1 MILQRLYEYYQ
12 RKANCENSLMPP
24 LGMAWKEFSYL
35 IIIKENGEFVRF
47 ESTIEQND
55 KSKRGKKFLVPKSKA
70 RSGTNGWQIANSFWD
85 NYEYVLGHP
94 KNIQAKP
101 ESESKD
107 KTEKKKNEK
116 DALNKNSSF
125 IIEVENQLSKSPENK
140 GFRAV
145 SAFYKIPDNLT
156 RIKEDELWTDITK
169 NDGTNLAFK
178 VISDSTIV
186 ADQPEL
192 FKEDFSVNEADSES
206 YKAICLITGKK
217 GPIRIK
223 HTDLILPG
231 GNTTGSKIVGF
242 QKDSGYDSYYKKQGA
257 NAPVSLEAESTYSTA
272 LNEMLDIDSKNKFR
286 LGDTTILFWAQQ
298 EDELEEELPLF
309 FTSPDKDNPDKNIEA
324 IRNLYNAPYSGRHHE
339 SGDNA
344 FYILGL
350 TPNTARIAIK
360 FWKEGTVTEIAD
372 NIRQHFLDIEI
383 IRADF
388 DDAYYPLFSL
398 LTQITPQKKMDKQV
412 EASGVRRTKVVP
424 KYKIDKLPPNLMS
437 DVFMAVINNT
447 PYPAT
452 LLNQCINRIRADR
465 NINRKRSAILKAYL
479 NRKNRITNYKQEKEI
494 TMALD
499 LSNTN
504 QAYLCGRL
512 FAVLEKIQ
520 EKANPELNATIKD
533 RYYGSA
539 STTPIAVFS
548 RLIDLSMKHLSKMNQ
563 GASIHFDKLLCGI
576 IANISSD
583 GFPVH
588 LSMEDQA
595 RFAIGYYHQR
605 QELFKSSDQKSEEK
619 ETNE

>member
-12 RKANCENSLMPP
+12 RKADCEDSLIAPP
-24 LGMAWKEFSYL
+24 GMEWKEIPYL

-55 KSKRGKKFLVPKSKA
+55 KSKRGKKYLVPKSKA
-70 RSGTNGWQIANSFWD
+70 RSGAKSWETANSFWD
-85 NYEYVLGHP
+85 HYGYVLGHP
-94 KNIQAKP
+94 KNIKTKP
-101 ESESKD
+101 ESESKY
-107 KTEKKKNEK
+107 KAEEKKNEE
-116 DALNKNSSF
+116 DALKQNGSF
-125 IIEVENQLSKSPENK
+125 IKEVENQLSKNPENEA
-140 GFRAV
+140 FRAV
-145 SAFYKIPDNLT
+145 SAFYKTPNNLT

-169 NDGTNLAFK
+169 KDGTNLAFK

-186 ADQPEL
+186 ANQPEL
-192 FKEDFSVNEADSES
+192 FREDFSENQPEGDSC
-206 YKAICLITGKK
+206 KAICLITGKK
-217 GPIRIK
+217 GAIK
-223 HTDLILPG
+223 TLHTGSTLPG
-231 GNTTGSKIVGF
+231 GKAGAKIVGF
-242 QKDSGYDSYYKKQGA
+242 QKGSGYDSYYKEQGA
-257 NAPVSLEAESTYSTA
+257 NAPVSLEAESAYSTA
-272 LNEMLDIDSKNKFR
+272 LNEMLANDSKNKFR

-298 EDELEEELPLF
+298 QDELEEELPLF
-309 FTSPDKDNPDKNIEA
+309 FASPDKDNPDRNIA
-324 IRNLYNAPYSGRHHE
+324 VIGNLYNAPYRGRHHV

-350 TPNTARIAIK
+350 TPNAARIAIR
-360 FWKEGTVTEIAD
+360 FWKEGTVKEIAD
-372 NIRQHFLDIEI
+372 NIRQHFLDLNIV
-383 IRADF
+383 RADF

-398 LTQITPQKKMDKQV
+398 LTQIAPQYKMDN
-412 EASGVRRTKVVP
+412 
-424 KYKIDKLPPNLMS
+424 LPPNLMG

-465 NINRKRSAILKAYL
+465 KINHKRSAILKAYL

-520 EKANPELNATIKD
+520 EKANPGLNATIKD

-563 GASIHFDKLLCGI
+563 GASIHFDKLLCEI
-576 IANISSD
+576 ISNISPD

-605 QELFKSSDQKSEEK
+605 QELFKSSDQKAENNQ
-619 ETNE
+619 TNE

>member
-12 RKANCENSLMPP
+12 RKADCEDSVIAPP
-24 LGMAWKEFSYL
+24 GMEWKEIPYL
-35 IIIKENGEFVRF
+35 ITIKENGEFVQF

-55 KSKRGKKFLVPKSKA
+55 KSKRGKKYLVPKSKA
-70 RSGTNGWQIANSFWD
+70 RPSTNGWQIANSFWD

-101 ESESKD
+101 ESESKY

-116 DALNKNSSF
+116 DALNKNGSF
-125 IIEVENQLSKSPENK
+125 IKEVENQLSKNPENK

-145 SAFYKIPDNLT
+145 SAFYKTPNNLT

-169 NDGTNLAFK
+169 NNGTNLAFK

-186 ADQPEL
+186 ANQPDL
-192 FKEDFSVNEADSES
+192 FKEDFSVNEEDSES

-217 GPIRIK
+217 GAIK
-223 HTDLILPG
+223 TLHTGSTLPG
-231 GNTTGSKIVGF
+231 GKAGAKIVGF
-242 QKDSGYDSYYKKQGA
+242 QKGSGYDSYYKEQGA
-257 NAPVSLEAESTYSTA
+257 NAPVSLEAESAYSTA
-272 LNEMLDIDSKNKFR
+272 LNEMLANDSKNKFR

-298 EDELEEELPLF
+298 QDELEEELPLF
-309 FTSPDKDNPDKNIEA
+309 FASPDKDNPDRNIA
-324 IRNLYNAPYSGRHHE
+324 VIGNLYNAPYRGRHHV

-350 TPNTARIAIK
+350 TPNAARIAIR
-360 FWKEGTVTEIAD
+360 FWKEGTVKEIAD
-372 NIRQHFLDIEI
+372 NIRQHFLDLNIV
-383 IRADF
+383 RADF

-398 LTQITPQKKMDKQV
+398 LTQIAPQKKKDKTV
-412 EASGVRRTKVVP
+412 KVSGVRRTKDVP
-424 KYKIDKLPPNLMS
+424 KYTMDKLPPNLMG
-437 DVFMAVINNT
+437 DVFMAAINNT

-465 NINRKRSAILKAYL
+465 KINHKRSAILKAYL

-520 EKANPELNATIKD
+520 EKANPGLNATIKD

-563 GASIHFDKLLCGI
+563 GASIHFDKLLCEI
-576 IANISSD
+576 ISNISPD

-605 QELFKSSDQKSEEK
+605 QELFKSSDQKAENNQ
-619 ETNE
+619 TNE